1 MIINFIYIAQIVK
14 KGQSKTAENQLPNI
28 NEELT
33 LNNDKEK
40 EQEKKKKI
48 YIETD
53 ESILKRV
60 KIFEDG
66 EKKNKSLKE
75 KEDYYKRL
83 YEQNRENNRERMKNL
98 RQYIKDVK
106 DKTKTSDEFYD
117 ELLKYIKKYENDNPE
132 EEGKEKDIFEKYKK
146 LLKIDKQSNNN
157 FAILSEIKKFEN
169 IQIDSNNQPESNIF
183 FKKAKKFRKN
193 IIVSNEINDVNIIPD
208 LDEYM
213 KDKIK
218 SYKID
223 NIKNDNNTI
232 PGYKKEKYTDL
243 IISNNIINITLEKNP
258 KNLLYQN
265 GNYTVN
271 GIPIDEILNSKIRKI
286 LERLSEDDKINYQKV
301 EQIYNDI
308 NNNKDKNKDIYNNL
322 IKNNF
327 CIECDACFNKANE
340 EQNLQHDEHNIIQL
354 EKNIFN
360 DFDEELNININ
371 ELDYN
376 DTLNKIYEQL
386 KKDQNKILKYEKN
399 IIISFYSNLLY
410 HLYDIIVNNN
420 CIEDL
425 YRSIVKI
432 NELYE
437 SDIES
442 QEINSYFKNYFS
454 FYVQRITTLSY
465 YKVKKIEK
473 LMAELLSD
481 NEYNDEF
488 NEETDIFDDVDFEPQ
503 KEIKLN
509 NFNSGYKVK
518 RNDIEK
524 IENVFYD
531 KKQLDNEGNKKYF
544 LRLGLDLKFKYG
556 KENCI
561 SDLYDKAV
569 EENIEPKY
577 YENFILK
584 ELNVFEDKIN

>member
-271 GIPIDEILNSKIRKI
+271 GIPID
-286 LERLSEDDKINYQKV
+286 
-301 EQIYNDI
+301 
-308 NNNKDKNKDIYNNL
+308 
-322 IKNNF
+322 
-327 CIECDACFNKANE
+327 
-340 EQNLQHDEHNIIQL
+340 
-354 EKNIFN
+354 
-360 DFDEELNININ
+360 
-371 ELDYN
+371 
-376 DTLNKIYEQL
+376 
-386 KKDQNKILKYEKN
+386 
-399 IIISFYSNLLY
+399 
-410 HLYDIIVNNN
+410 
-420 CIEDL
+420 
-425 YRSIVKI
+425 
-432 NELYE
+432 
-437 SDIES
+437 
-442 QEINSYFKNYFS
+442 
-454 FYVQRITTLSY
+454 
-465 YKVKKIEK
+465 
-473 LMAELLSD
+473 
-481 NEYNDEF
+481 
-488 NEETDIFDDVDFEPQ
+488 
-503 KEIKLN
+503 
-509 NFNSGYKVK
+509 
-518 RNDIEK
+518 
-524 IENVFYD
+524 
-531 KKQLDNEGNKKYF
+531 
-544 LRLGLDLKFKYG
+544 
-556 KENCI
+556 
-561 SDLYDKAV
+561 
-569 EENIEPKY
+569 
-577 YENFILK
+577 
-584 ELNVFEDKIN
+584 